1 MLVTQ
6 NVMTVC
12 SHDMLF
18 TFMYAGWEGTTNDS
32 RVFYDV
38 VVRPE
43 NKFSVPVG
51 GKLFYKFLLTHTVF
65 ISIYNIC
72 VC

>member
-51 GKLFYKFLLTHTVF
+51 DYFYVVDSGYPNLKVF
-65 ISIYNIC
+65 
-72 VC
+72 